1 MHPSGVRCTIEEME
15 LQKDAGFRFHYGE
28 ETTQMDP
35 IPPDPITPETPAEPG
50 LPSLDAPAPAPKIL
64 EAQTTEPAPA
74 PTAADLAE
82 ISKATGGDST
92 LTIVLAL
99 VAVIGGAAGWKFWG
113 KLSEQKHEQ
122 QMAKLKLQANAQGL
136 NGAQPPPCQAAQA
149 KVEADIAD
157 LKARLAGVE
166 KKAATIGA
174 DFDAEDIERQVKK
187 LTKTVKALQED
198 KS

>member
-50 LPSLDAPAPAPKIL
+50 MPSLDAPAPAPQIL

-166 KKAATIGA
+166 KKSATIGA

>member
-1 MHPSGVRCTIEEME
+1 MQ

-35 IPPDPITPETPAEPG
+35 TLPDPTAPEASGAPATAAEP
-50 LPSLDAPAPAPKIL
+50 STAPTPPLAV
-64 EAQTTEPAPA
+64 EAHTTEPAPA

-99 VAVIGGAAGWKFWG
+99 VAVVGGGAAWKFYS
-113 KLSEQKHEQ
+113 KFSEQKHEQ
-122 QMAKLKLQANAQGL
+122 AMKQLDLEAKLKGMGA
-136 NGAQPPPCQAAQA
+136 AQPPPCQAANA
-149 KVEADIAD
+149 KLEADITD
-157 LKARLAGVE
+157 IKTRLAGVE
-166 KKAATIGA
+166 KKAATLSA
-174 DFDAEDIERQVKK
+174 DFDAEDIERTLKK
-187 LTKTVKALQED
+187 LTKTVKAMQED

>member
-1 MHPSGVRCTIEEME
+1 MHPDGTRCTIDEME

-28 ETTQMDP
+28 EDHMDP
-35 IPPDPITPETPAEPG
+35 VQPIAAAPETFEAPSPTVETPSTPT
-50 LPSLDAPAPAPKIL
+50 PSLTV
-64 EAQTTEPAPA
+64 EAHTTEPAPA

-82 ISKATGGDST
+82 ISQATGGDST

-99 VAVIGGAAGWKFWG
+99 VAVVGGAAGWKFWG

-122 QMAKLKLQANAQGL
+122 QMARLKLQASAQGL
-136 NGAQPPPCQAAQA
+136 SGAQPPPCQAANA
-149 KVEADIAD
+149 KIEAEIAEM
-157 LKARLAGVE
+157 KNRLAGVE
-166 KKAATIGA
+166 KKSATIGA
-174 DFDAEDIERQVKK
+174 DFDGEDIERQIKK